1 MLCDPNGDEDPINS
15 FALVS
20 YIPGRLG
27 EFLDRLRQELVPGCI
42 AHAHVTVLPP
52 RPLAVDPQL
61 AEEEIRVKVTASAPF
76 YVEIPR
82 IRIFEATNVVF
93 ADIGSG
99 RSELFELHDA
109 LNRGSLAFDEP
120 YSYHP
125 HITLAQNIPADAV
138 PETFE
143 HACRRWYESAPAR
156 GFAVEALTFVQNTI
170 GNLWLDLSE
179 CELRGAA
186 ELNVR

>member
-27 EFLDRLRQELVPGCI
+27 EFLDRLRQELVPGCV
-42 AHAHVTVLPP
+42 AHAHVTFLPP

-61 AEEEIRVKVTASAPF
+61 AEEEIRIKVTASPPF

-99 RSELFELHDA
+99 RSELFELHDT
-109 LNRGSLAFDEP
+109 LN
-120 YSYHP
+120 
-125 HITLAQNIPADAV
+125 Q
-138 PETFE
+138 
-143 HACRRWYESAPAR
+143 ES
-156 GFAVEALTFVQNTI
+156 
-170 GNLWLDLSE
+170 
-179 CELRGAA
+179 
-186 ELNVR
+186 